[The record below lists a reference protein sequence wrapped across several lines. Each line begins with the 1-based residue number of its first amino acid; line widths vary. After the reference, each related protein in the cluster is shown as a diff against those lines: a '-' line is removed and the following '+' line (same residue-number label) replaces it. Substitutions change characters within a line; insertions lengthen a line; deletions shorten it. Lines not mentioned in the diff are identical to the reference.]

1 MEGGLAVPATLIRE
15 RAQGLAAA
23 SAPAA
28 GGATESLEAQP
39 DDSGTLYGE
48 PASRGRATG
57 RCRVATGETAPHN
70 LLPGEILIVHRFPM
84 QWVPLLSRV
93 GALVTEAGSALANVA
108 ILAREYDV
116 PAVVDVK
123 GATDWLRTG
132 QVVTVDGGA
141 GTVTY

>member
-1 MEGGLAVPATLIRE
+1 MQATIIPE
-15 RAQGLAAA
+15 TAQRVAG
-23 SAPAA
+23 APAS
-28 GGATESLEAQP
+28 GATAAGVARGGVA
-39 DDSGTLYGE
+39 GTLYGE

-57 RCRVATGETAPHN
+57 VCRVATGETAPQN

-116 PAVVDVK
+116 PAVVDVT
-123 GATDWLRTG
+123 GATDRLRTG
-132 QVVTVDGGA
+132 QIVTVDGGA
-141 GTVTY
+141 GTITY